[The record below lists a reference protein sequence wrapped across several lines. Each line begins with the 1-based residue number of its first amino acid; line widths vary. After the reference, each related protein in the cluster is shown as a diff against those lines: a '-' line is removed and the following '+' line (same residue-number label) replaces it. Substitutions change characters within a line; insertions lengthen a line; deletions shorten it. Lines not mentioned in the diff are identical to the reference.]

1 MLVGPQNFNLIL
13 ILILLPDTK
22 IENVI
27 EMLYED
33 QIFQIIYYDFA
44 TFKKNQIYTS
54 YYTSDTPSRTIHY
67 HMIL

>member
-33 QIFQIIYYDFA
+33 QISHEHIYFPD
-44 TFKKNQIYTS
+44 N
-54 YYTSDTPSRTIHY
+54 
-67 HMIL
+67 IL